1 MPNGMHIKNSNK
13 TKWETRNKKSVDS
26 QAKFINDKLGFGVF
40 YMLNLTLMPHVSQ
53 ITLMHYFQQNMG
65 KKYKLYIFLGKRKG
79 KR

>member
-1 MPNGMHIKNSNK
+1 MGCILKIATRQNGKPA
-13 TKWETRNKKSVDS
+13 TKKSVDS

>member
-1 MPNGMHIKNSNK
+1 MGCILKIATRQNGKSA
-13 TKWETRNKKSVDS
+13 TKKSVDS

-65 KKYKLYIFLGKRKG
+65 KKYKLYIFLGKRKC